1 MRSPDAT
8 DVERIEGL
16 LRGMPPETERDAH
29 LEGMIR
35 ELRTASPRA
44 PREVRERVRTLREPE
59 RRRSL
64 GWRPVLVVVPLA
76 LAFAGAILLGG
87 GGDRSDNQAAGSS
100 TTAHE
105 AFQRTPSAKPEAGDA
120 AGRASDAFSGPLAP
134 TLSETARAQEWDVSL
149 ALAVRDNRSLSD
161 ASAEAIRT
169 TRSLGG
175 FVVSSNVATQGRTGR
190 ADLVLRIPQRRVQD
204 AIAQFSELG
213 TITGQQVTVQDRQ
226 ADLDRLAKRID
237 TLRIQVAEVRAQL
250 AQGGL
255 SEVDR
260 LRLELRRQRL
270 QGELNQ
276 LTRQRTG
283 IANEVALSEFS
294 LTLET
299 RRAAATAGDSR
310 IDGAVGDAV
319 EVLSV
324 AAAAGLFLLIV
335 LAPLAAIAALLFL
348 VRRSLRRRE
357 EERLLEQPRPTPSS

>member
-16 LRGMPPETERDAH
+16 LRGMPPETEREAH

-35 ELRTASPRA
+35 ELRGVSPRA
-44 PREVRERVRTLREPE
+44 SREVREHVRTLRAPE
-59 RRRSL
+59 RQRSL

-76 LAFAGAILLGG
+76 LALVGAIVLGG
-87 GGDRSDNQAAGSS
+87 GNDRSSDQAVDGSSTALEAIQEAPSDAKAEDAAGS
-100 TTAHE
+100 ARE
-105 AFQRTPSAKPEAGDA
+105 
-120 AGRASDAFSGPLAP
+120 
-134 TLSETARAQEWDVSL
+134 TLSETLGAPALSDTARAQEWDVSL
-149 ALAVRDNRSLSD
+149 ELAVRDNRRLSD

-175 FVVSSNVATQGRTGR
+175 FVVSSNVATEGPAGR
-190 ADLVLRIPQRRVQD
+190 ADLVLRIPQRRVQE
-204 AIAQFSELG
+204 AIEQFSALG

-226 ADLDRLAKRID
+226 ADLDRLARRID
-237 TLRIQVAEVRAQL
+237 ALRVQLAEVRAQL

-255 SEVDR
+255 SEADR

-276 LTRQRTG
+276 QTRQRTG
-283 IANEVALSEFS
+283 VANEVALSEFS
-294 LTLET
+294 LTIQT

-324 AAAAGLFLLIV
+324 AAAVGLFLLIV
-335 LAPLAAIAALLFL
+335 LAPLALIAALVLL
-348 VRRSLRRRE
+348 ARRSYRRRDE
-357 EERLLEQPRPTPSS
+357 KRLLDQPRPTPTS

>member
-16 LRGMPPETERDAH
+16 LRGMPPETEREAH
-29 LEGMIR
+29 FEGMIR
-35 ELRTASPRA
+35 ELRSVSPRA
-44 PREVRERVRTLREPE
+44 SHELRERVRTLREPDV
-59 RRRSL
+59 RRSL
-64 GWRPVLVVVPLA
+64 GWRPALVLVPLA
-76 LAFAGAILLGG
+76 LAFAGAIIV
-87 GGDRSDNQAAGSS
+87 GGDRNSQEGAAGGRTISS
-100 TTAHE
+100 ALE
-105 AFQRTPSAKPEAGDA
+105 ARSLPQAKAADHGAGFSAP
-120 AGRASDAFSGPLAP
+120 AP
-134 TLSETARAQEWDVSL
+134 TLSDTARAQEWDVSL
-149 ALAVRDNRSLSD
+149 ELAVRDNRSLSD

-169 TRSLGG
+169 TRALGG
-175 FVVSSNVATQGRTGR
+175 FVVSSNVATQGAGGR

-237 TLRIQVAEVRAQL
+237 SLRIQLAAVRAQL

-276 LTRQRTG
+276 QTRQRAG
-283 IANEVALSEFS
+283 IANEVALAEFS
-294 LTLET
+294 LTLQT
-299 RRAAATAGDSR
+299 KRAAAVAGDSR

-324 AAAAGLFLLIV
+324 AAAVGLFLLIV
-335 LAPLAAIAALLFL
+335 LAPLAVIATLIFL
-348 VRRSLRRRE
+348 GRRSLRRRE
-357 EERLLEQPRPTPSS
+357 EERLLEQPRPTPTS

>member
-1 MRSPDAT
+1 
-8 DVERIEGL
+8 
-16 LRGMPPETERDAH
+16 
-29 LEGMIR
+29 
-35 ELRTASPRA
+35 
-44 PREVRERVRTLREPE
+44 VRTLREPE

-64 GWRPVLVVVPLA
+64 GWRPVLVVIPVA
-76 LAFAGAILLGG
+76 LAFAGAIIL
-87 GGDRSDNQAAGSS
+87 GGDRNSQEDAAGSRTVS
-100 TTAHE
+100 SALE
-105 AFQRTPSAKPEAGDA
+105 AQPAPQAKDA
-120 AGRASDAFSGPLAP
+120 DAFAGPLAP

-149 ALAVRDNRSLSD
+149 ELAVRDNHSLSD

-169 TRSLGG
+169 TRALGG
-175 FVVSSNVATQGRTGR
+175 FVVSSNVATQGAGGR

-237 TLRIQVAEVRAQL
+237 SLRIQLAQVRAQL

-276 LTRQRTG
+276 QTRQRAG
-283 IANEVALSEFS
+283 IANEVALAEFS
-294 LTLET
+294 LTLQT
-299 RRAAATAGDSR
+299 KRAAAVAGDSR
-310 IDGAVGDAV
+310 IDGAVGDAL

-324 AAAAGLFLLIV
+324 AAAVGLFLLIV
-335 LAPLAAIAALLFL
+335 LAPLAVIAVLLL
-348 VRRSLRRRE
+348 LGRRSLRRRE
-357 EERLLEQPRPTPSS
+357 EERLLDQPRPTPTS

>member
-16 LRGMPPETERDAH
+16 LRGMPPETEREAH

-35 ELRTASPRA
+35 ELRSVSPRA
-44 PREVRERVRTLREPE
+44 SHELRERVRTLREPE

-64 GWRPVLVVVPLA
+64 GWRPVLVVVPVA
-76 LAFAGAILLGG
+76 IAFAGAAILGR
-87 GGDRSDNQAAGSS
+87 GDDTPDQGVAFSRESAALEAQPAPQA
-100 TTAHE
+100 
-105 AFQRTPSAKPEAGDA
+105 KDA
-120 AGRASDAFSGPLAP
+120 DAFAGPLAP
-134 TLSETARAQEWDVSL
+134 AVADATRAQEWDVSL
-149 ALAVRDNRSLSD
+149 ELAVRDNRSLSD

-175 FVVSSNVATQGRTGR
+175 FVVSSNVATQGSGGR

-237 TLRIQVAEVRAQL
+237 TLRIQLAEVRAQL

-276 LTRQRTG
+276 QTRQRTG
-283 IANEVALSEFS
+283 IVNEVALSEFS
-294 LTLET
+294 LTLQT
-299 RRAAATAGDSR
+299 KRAAAAAGDSR

-324 AAAAGLFLLIV
+324 AAAVGLFLLIV
-335 LAPLAAIAALLFL
+335 LAPLAVIATLLFL
-348 VRRSLRRRE
+348 ARRSFRRRE
-357 EERLLEQPRPTPSS
+357 EERLLDQPRPTPTS

>member
-16 LRGMPPETERDAH
+16 LRGMPPETEREAH

-35 ELRTASPRA
+35 ELRSVSPRA
-44 PREVRERVRTLREPE
+44 SHELRERVRTLREPE
-59 RRRSL
+59 VRRSL
-64 GWRPVLVVVPLA
+64 GWRPALVLVPVA
-76 LAFAGAILLGG
+76 LAFAGAAFLGR
-87 GGDRSDNQAAGSS
+87 GDDSANVSDAVSGEQRTALEAQAAP
-100 TTAHE
+100 
-105 AFQRTPSAKPEAGDA
+105 QAKDA
-120 AGRASDAFSGPLAP
+120 DAFAGAP
-134 TLSETARAQEWDVSL
+134 QTALSDTARAQEWDVSL
-149 ALAVRDNRSLSD
+149 ELAVRDNRALSD

-169 TRSLGG
+169 TRALGG
-175 FVVSSNVATQGRTGR
+175 FVVSSNVATQGAGGR

-237 TLRIQVAEVRAQL
+237 SLRIQLAAVRAQL

-276 LTRQRTG
+276 QTRQRTG
-283 IANEVALSEFS
+283 IANEVALAEFS
-294 LTLET
+294 LTLQT
-299 RRAAATAGDSR
+299 KRAAAAAGDSR
-310 IDGAVGDAV
+310 IDGAIGDAV

-324 AAAAGLFLLIV
+324 AAAVGLFLLIV
-335 LAPLAAIAALLFL
+335 LAPLAVIAVLLLFG
-348 VRRSLRRRE
+348 RRSLRRRE
-357 EERLLEQPRPTPSS
+357 EERLLDQPRPTPTS

>member
-16 LRGMPPETERDAH
+16 LRGMPPETEREAH

-35 ELRTASPRA
+35 ELRSVSPRA
-44 PREVRERVRTLREPE
+44 SHELRERVRTLREPE
-59 RRRSL
+59 VRRSL
-64 GWRPVLVVVPLA
+64 GWRPALVLVPLA
-76 LAFAGAILLGG
+76 LAFAGAAFLGR
-87 GGDRSDNQAAGSS
+87 GDNDSDQGAAFSRERATALEGQAAP
-100 TTAHE
+100 
-105 AFQRTPSAKPEAGDA
+105 QAKA
-120 AGRASDAFSGPLAP
+120 AEDAFAGPLAP
-134 TLSETARAQEWDVSL
+134 AVADAARAQEWDVSL
-149 ALAVRDNRSLSD
+149 DLAVRDNRSLSD

-175 FVVSSNVATQGRTGR
+175 FVVSSNVATQGAGGR

-226 ADLDRLAKRID
+226 ADLDRLAKQID
-237 TLRIQVAEVRAQL
+237 TLRIQLAQVRAQL

-270 QGELNQ
+270 QGQLNQ
-276 LTRQRTG
+276 QTRQRTG
-283 IANEVALSEFS
+283 IANEVALAEFS
-294 LTLET
+294 LTLQT
-299 RRAAATAGDSR
+299 KRAVAVAGDSR
-310 IDGAVGDAV
+310 IDGAVGDAL

-324 AAAAGLFLLIV
+324 AAAVGLFLLIV
-335 LAPLAAIAALLFL
+335 LAPLAAIAVLLL
-348 VRRSLRRRE
+348 LGRRSLRRRE
-357 EERLLEQPRPTPSS
+357 EERLLNQTRPTPTS

>member
-16 LRGMPPETERDAH
+16 LRGMPPETERDAQ

-35 ELRTASPRA
+35 ELRSVSPRA
-44 PREVRERVRTLREPE
+44 SHEVREHLRTLRAPE

-64 GWRPVLVVVPLA
+64 GWRPVLVVVPVA
-76 LAFAGAILLGG
+76 LAVVGAIVLGG
-87 GGDRSDNQAAGSS
+87 GDNRSSDQAVGGSSTALEALQQTPTDAKAEDAAGSARES
-100 TTAHE
+100 LSGTL
-105 AFQRTPSAKPEAGDA
+105 A
-120 AGRASDAFSGPLAP
+120 APALSDA
-134 TLSETARAQEWDVSL
+134 ARAQEWDVSL
-149 ALAVRDNRSLSD
+149 ELAVRDNRSLSD

-175 FVVSSNVATQGRTGR
+175 FVVSSNVATEGSAGR
-190 ADLVLRIPQRRVQD
+190 ADLVLRIPQRRVQE
-204 AIAQFSELG
+204 AIEQFSALG

-237 TLRIQVAEVRAQL
+237 TLRVQLAEVRAQL

-255 SEVDR
+255 SEADR

-276 LTRQRTG
+276 QTRQRTG
-283 IANEVALSEFS
+283 VANEVALSEFS
-294 LTLET
+294 LTIQT

-310 IDGAVGDAV
+310 IDGAVGDAI

-324 AAAAGLFLLIV
+324 AAAVGLFLLIV
-335 LAPLAAIAALLFL
+335 LAPLAAIAALVLL
-348 VRRSLRRRE
+348 ARRSFRRRE
-357 EERLLEQPRPTPSS
+357 EERLLDQPRPTPTS

>member
-16 LRGMPPETERDAH
+16 LRGMPPETAREAH

-35 ELRTASPRA
+35 ELRTVSPRA
-44 PREVRERVRTLREPE
+44 SHELRERVRTLREPE

-64 GWRPVLVVVPLA
+64 GWRPVLVLVPVA
-76 LAFAGAILLGG
+76 LAFAGAALLGR
-87 GGDRSDNQAAGSS
+87 GDDNVDQGAAFSREPATALEAQPAPQA
-100 TTAHE
+100 
-105 AFQRTPSAKPEAGDA
+105 KDA
-120 AGRASDAFSGPLAP
+120 DAFAGPLAP
-134 TLSETARAQEWDVSL
+134 AVVGAARAQEWDVSL
-149 ALAVRDNRSLSD
+149 ELAVRDNRSLSD

-169 TRSLGG
+169 TRALGG
-175 FVVSSNVATQGRTGR
+175 FVVSSNVATQGAGGR

-237 TLRIQVAEVRAQL
+237 TLRIQLAAVRAQL

-270 QGELNQ
+270 QGQLNQ
-276 LTRQRTG
+276 QTRQRTG
-283 IANEVALSEFS
+283 IANEVALAEFS
-294 LTLET
+294 LTLQT
-299 RRAAATAGDSR
+299 KRAAAAAGDSR
-310 IDGAVGDAV
+310 IDGAVGDAL

-324 AAAAGLFLLIV
+324 TAAVGLFLLIV
-335 LAPLAAIAALLFL
+335 LTPLAALGALLFV

-357 EERLLEQPRPTPSS
+357 EERLLDQPRPTPTS

>member
-1 MRSPDAT
+1 MRSPDAA

-16 LRGMPPETERDAH
+16 LRGMPPETEREAH

-35 ELRTASPRA
+35 ELRSVSPRA
-44 PREVRERVRTLREPE
+44 SHELRERVRTLREPE

-64 GWRPVLVVVPLA
+64 GWRPVLVLIPVALA
-76 LAFAGAILLGG
+76 LVGAIVLGG
-87 GGDRSDNQAAGSS
+87 GDNRSDDQATGGS
-100 TTAHE
+100 TTALE
-105 AFQRTPSAKPEAGDA
+105 GFQRTPAAEAKAEDA
-120 AGRASDAFSGPLAP
+120 LAGPLAP
-134 TLSETARAQEWDVSL
+134 TLSDTARAQEWDVSL
-149 ALAVRDNRSLSD
+149 ELAVRDNRSLSD
-161 ASAEAIRT
+161 ASAEAIRA
-169 TRSLGG
+169 TRALGG
-175 FVVSSNVATQGRTGR
+175 FVVSSNVATQGSGGR

-237 TLRIQVAEVRAQL
+237 TLRIQLAEVRAEL
-250 AQGGL
+250 AQGDL
-255 SEVDR
+255 TEVDR

-276 LTRQRTG
+276 QTRQRTG

-294 LTLET
+294 LTLQT
-299 RRAAATAGDSR
+299 KRAAAAAGDSR

-324 AAAAGLFLLIV
+324 AAAVGLFLLIV
-335 LAPLAAIAALLFL
+335 LAPLAVLAALIFL
-348 VRRSLRRRE
+348 GRRSLRRRE
-357 EERLLEQPRPTPSS
+357 EERLLDRPRPTPTS

>member
-16 LRGMPPETERDAH
+16 LRGMPPETEREAH

-35 ELRTASPRA
+35 ELRSVSPRA
-44 PREVRERVRTLREPE
+44 SHELREHVRTLREPDV
-59 RRRSL
+59 RRSL
-64 GWRPVLVVVPLA
+64 GWRPALVLVPLA
-76 LAFAGAILLGG
+76 LAFAGAALLGR
-87 GGDRSDNQAAGSS
+87 GDDNADQGSAFSRERATALEAQPAPQA
-100 TTAHE
+100 
-105 AFQRTPSAKPEAGDA
+105 KDA
-120 AGRASDAFSGPLAP
+120 DAFAGPVAP
-134 TLSETARAQEWDVSL
+134 SVAGGARAQEWDVSL
-149 ALAVRDNRSLSD
+149 ELAVRDNRSLSD

-169 TRSLGG
+169 TRALGG
-175 FVVSSNVATQGRTGR
+175 FVVSSNVATQGSGGR

-204 AIAQFSELG
+204 AIAQFAELG

-237 TLRIQVAEVRAQL
+237 SLRIQLAQVRAQL

-276 LTRQRTG
+276 QTRQRTG
-283 IANEVALSEFS
+283 IANEVALAEFS
-294 LTLET
+294 LTLQT
-299 RRAAATAGDSR
+299 KRAAAVAGDSR
-310 IDGAVGDAV
+310 IDGAVGDAL

-324 AAAAGLFLLIV
+324 AAAVGLFLLIV
-335 LAPLAAIAALLFL
+335 LAPLAVIAALLL
-348 VRRSLRRRE
+348 LGRRSLRRRE
-357 EERLLEQPRPTPSS
+357 EERLLDQPRPTPTS

>member
-16 LRGMPPETERDAH
+16 LRGMPPETEREAH
-29 LEGMIR
+29 FEGMIR
-35 ELRTASPRA
+35 ELRSVSPRA
-44 PREVRERVRTLREPE
+44 SHELRERVRTLREPE
-59 RRRSL
+59 ARRSL
-64 GWRPVLVVVPLA
+64 GWRPALVLVPVA
-76 LAFAGAILLGG
+76 LAFAGAALLGR
-87 GGDRSDNQAAGSS
+87 GDD
-100 TTAHE
+100 
-105 AFQRTPSAKPEAGDA
+105 TPDQGV
-120 AGRASDAFSGPLAP
+120 AFSRESAGALEAQPAPQAKDAGTFAGPLAP
-134 TLSETARAQEWDVSL
+134 TLSEAARAQEWDVSL
-149 ALAVRDNRSLSD
+149 ELAVRDNRSLSD

-169 TRSLGG
+169 TRALGG
-175 FVVSSNVATQGRTGR
+175 FVVSSNVATQGAGGR

-237 TLRIQVAEVRAQL
+237 SLRIQLAQVRAQL

-276 LTRQRTG
+276 QTRQRTG
-283 IANEVALSEFS
+283 ITNEVALAEFS
-294 LTLET
+294 LTLQT
-299 RRAAATAGDSR
+299 KRAAAAAGDSR

-324 AAAAGLFLLIV
+324 AAAVGLFLLIV
-335 LAPLAAIAALLFL
+335 LAPLAVIAVLILLG
-348 VRRSLRRRE
+348 RRSLRRRE
-357 EERLLEQPRPTPSS
+357 EERLLDQPRPTPTS

>member
-16 LRGMPPETERDAH
+16 LRGMPPETEREAH

-35 ELRTASPRA
+35 ELRSVSPRA
-44 PREVRERVRTLREPE
+44 SHELREHVRTLREPDV
-59 RRRSL
+59 RRSL
-64 GWRPVLVVVPLA
+64 GWRPALVLVPLA
-76 LAFAGAILLGG
+76 LAFAGAALLGR
-87 GGDRSDNQAAGSS
+87 GDDNADQGSAFSRERATALEAQPAPQA
-100 TTAHE
+100 
-105 AFQRTPSAKPEAGDA
+105 KDA
-120 AGRASDAFSGPLAP
+120 DAFAGPVAP
-134 TLSETARAQEWDVSL
+134 SVAGGARAQEWDVSL
-149 ALAVRDNRSLSD
+149 ELAVRDNRALSD

-169 TRSLGG
+169 TRALGG
-175 FVVSSNVATQGRTGR
+175 FVVSSNVATQGSGGR

-237 TLRIQVAEVRAQL
+237 SLRIQLAQVRAQL

-276 LTRQRTG
+276 QTRQRTG
-283 IANEVALSEFS
+283 IANEVALAEFS
-294 LTLET
+294 LTLQT
-299 RRAAATAGDSR
+299 KRAAAVAGDSR
-310 IDGAVGDAV
+310 IDGAVGDAL

-324 AAAAGLFLLIV
+324 AAAVGLFLLIV
-335 LAPLAAIAALLFL
+335 LAPLAVIAALLL
-348 VRRSLRRRE
+348 LGRRSLRRRE
-357 EERLLEQPRPTPSS
+357 EERLLDQPRPTPTS

>member
-16 LRGMPPETERDAH
+16 LRGMPPETEREAH

-35 ELRTASPRA
+35 ELRSVSPRA
-44 PREVRERVRTLREPE
+44 SHELREHVRTLRVPDV

-64 GWRPVLVVVPLA
+64 GWRPVLVLVPLA
-76 LAFAGAILLGG
+76 LAFAGAALLGR
-87 GGDRSDNQAAGSS
+87 GDDTPDQGVAFSRQGDTALEAQPAPQA
-100 TTAHE
+100 
-105 AFQRTPSAKPEAGDA
+105 KDA
-120 AGRASDAFSGPLAP
+120 DAFAGPVAP
-134 TLSETARAQEWDVSL
+134 SIAGAVRAQEWDVSL
-149 ALAVRDNRSLSD
+149 ELAVRDNRSLSD

-169 TRSLGG
+169 TRALGG
-175 FVVSSNVATQGRTGR
+175 FVVSSNVATQGSGGR

-237 TLRIQVAEVRAQL
+237 SLRIQLAQVRAQL

-255 SEVDR
+255 SEIDR

-276 LTRQRTG
+276 QTRQRTG
-283 IANEVALSEFS
+283 IANEVALAEFS
-294 LTLET
+294 LTLQT
-299 RRAAATAGDSR
+299 KRAAAAAGDSR
-310 IDGAVGDAV
+310 IDGAVGDAL

-324 AAAAGLFLLIV
+324 AAAVGLFLLIV
-335 LAPLAAIAALLFL
+335 LAPLAVIAVLLL
-348 VRRSLRRRE
+348 LGRRSLRRRE
-357 EERLLEQPRPTPSS
+357 EERLLDQPRPTPTS

>member
-35 ELRTASPRA
+35 ELRTVSPRA
-44 PREVRERVRTLREPE
+44 SHEVRERVRTLREPE

-64 GWRPVLVVVPLA
+64 GWRPALVLVPVA
-76 LAFAGAILLGG
+76 LAFVGAIFLGG
-87 GGDRSDNQAAGSS
+87 GGGDSGSQEAGGGAAATELKQQPWSAATPEDAAGSR
-100 TTAHE
+100 E
-105 AFQRTPSAKPEAGDA
+105 AILGAP
-120 AGRASDAFSGPLAP
+120 AP
-134 TLSETARAQEWDVSL
+134 TLSDTARAQEWDVSL

-175 FVVSSNVATQGRTGR
+175 FVVSSNVTTQGSGGR

-237 TLRIQVAEVRAQL
+237 TLRIQLAEVRAEL
-250 AQGGL
+250 ARSDL
-255 SEVDR
+255 TEVDR

-276 LTRQRTG
+276 QTRQRTG

-299 RRAAATAGDSR
+299 RRAAAAAGDSR

-324 AAAAGLFLLIV
+324 AAAVGLFLLIV
-335 LAPLAAIAALLFL
+335 LAPLAVIATLLFIA
-348 VRRSLRRRE
+348 RRSLRRRE
-357 EERLLEQPRPTPSS
+357 EERLLEQPRPTPTS

>member
-16 LRGMPPETERDAH
+16 LRGMPPETAREAH

-35 ELRTASPRA
+35 ELRTVSPRA
-44 PREVRERVRTLREPE
+44 SHELREHVRTLREPE

-64 GWRPVLVVVPLA
+64 GWRPVLVVIPLA
-76 LAFAGAILLGG
+76 LAFAGAIVV
-87 GGDRSDNQAAGSS
+87 GGDRNQGSDESSAGGASES
-100 TTAHE
+100 VELRSMPAP
-105 AFQRTPSAKPEAGDA
+105 QPKDA
-120 AGRASDAFSGPLAP
+120 DAFAGAP
-134 TLSETARAQEWDVSL
+134 QTALSDTARAQEWDVSL
-149 ALAVRDNRSLSD
+149 ELAVRDNRALSD

-169 TRSLGG
+169 TRALGG
-175 FVVSSNVATQGRTGR
+175 FVVSSNVATQGSGGR

-204 AIAQFSELG
+204 AIARFSELG

-237 TLRIQVAEVRAQL
+237 SLRIQLAEVRTQL

-276 LTRQRTG
+276 QTRQRTG
-283 IANEVALSEFS
+283 IANEVALAEFS
-294 LTLET
+294 LALQT
-299 RRAAATAGDSR
+299 RRAAAVAGDSR
-310 IDGAVGDAV
+310 IDGAVGDAL
-319 EVLSV
+319 ELLSV
-324 AAAAGLFLLIV
+324 AAAVGLFLLIV
-335 LAPLAAIAALLFL
+335 LAPLAGIAALLFL

-357 EERLLEQPRPTPSS
+357 EERLLDQPRPTPTS

>member
-16 LRGMPPETERDAH
+16 LRGMPPETEREAH

-35 ELRTASPRA
+35 ELRSVSPRA
-44 PREVRERVRTLREPE
+44 SHELRERVRTLREPE
-59 RRRSL
+59 VRRRSL
-64 GWRPVLVVVPLA
+64 GWRPVLVLVPVA
-76 LAFAGAILLGG
+76 LAFAGAALLGR
-87 GGDRSDNQAAGSS
+87 GDDNPDQGAALSRDQRSTALEAQPAPQA
-100 TTAHE
+100 
-105 AFQRTPSAKPEAGDA
+105 KDA
-120 AGRASDAFSGPLAP
+120 DAFAGPLAP
-134 TLSETARAQEWDVSL
+134 SVAGATRAQEWDVSL
-149 ALAVRDNRSLSD
+149 ELAVRDNRNLSD

-169 TRSLGG
+169 TRALGG
-175 FVVSSNVATQGRTGR
+175 FVVSSNVATQGSGGR

-237 TLRIQVAEVRAQL
+237 SLRIQLAQVRAQL

-276 LTRQRTG
+276 QTRQRTG
-283 IANEVALSEFS
+283 IANEVALAEFS
-294 LTLET
+294 LTLQT
-299 RRAAATAGDSR
+299 KRAAAVAGDSR
-310 IDGAVGDAV
+310 IDGAVGDAL

-324 AAAAGLFLLIV
+324 AASVGLFLLIV
-335 LAPLAAIAALLFL
+335 FAPLAAIAALLFL

-357 EERLLEQPRPTPSS
+357 EERLLEQPRPTPTS

>member
-1 MRSPDAT
+1 MRSPDPT

-16 LRGMPPETERDAH
+16 LRGMPPETEREAH

-35 ELRTASPRA
+35 ELRTVSPRA
-44 PREVRERVRTLREPE
+44 SHELRERVRTLREPE

-64 GWRPVLVVVPLA
+64 GWRPALVLVPVA
-76 LAFAGAILLGG
+76 LAAAGAIMLGG
-87 GGDRSDNQAAGSS
+87 GDNRSGDQASGGSA
-100 TTAHE
+100 TALE
-105 AFQRTPSAKPEAGDA
+105 AFQRTPAAKPVPEDA
-120 AGRASDAFSGPLAP
+120 AGRARDTLSGPLAP
-134 TLSETARAQEWDVSL
+134 TLADSARAQEWDVSL
-149 ALAVRDNRSLSD
+149 ALAVRDNRRLSD

-169 TRSLGG
+169 TRALGG
-175 FVVSSNVATQGRTGR
+175 FVVSSNVATQGSGGR
-190 ADLVLRIPQRRVQD
+190 ADLLLRIPQARVQD

-237 TLRIQVAEVRAQL
+237 TLRIQLAEVRAQL

-270 QGELNQ
+270 QGQLNQ
-276 LTRQRTG
+276 QTRQRTG
-283 IANEVALSEFS
+283 IANEVALAEFS

-299 RRAAATAGDSR
+299 RRAAAAAGDTR
-310 IDGAVGDAV
+310 IDGAIDDAV

-324 AAAAGLFLLIV
+324 AAAVGLFLLIV
-335 LAPLAAIAALLFL
+335 LAPLAAIAALVLL

-357 EERLLEQPRPTPSS
+357 EERLLEQPRPTTTS

>member
-16 LRGMPPETERDAH
+16 LRGMPPETEREAH

-44 PREVRERVRTLREPE
+44 SREVRERVRTLREPE
-59 RRRSL
+59 PRRSL
-64 GWRPVLVVVPLA
+64 GWRPVLVLVPVA
-76 LAFAGAILLGG
+76 LAFAGAIILGG
-87 GGDRSDNQAAGSS
+87 RGNGGSEDQAAGGGTAALELEQQPWS
-100 TTAHE
+100 TATT
-105 AFQRTPSAKPEAGDA
+105 QGT
-120 AGRASDAFSGPLAP
+120 GRAGTFGPTPAP
-134 TLSETARAQEWDVSL
+134 AVTDTARAQEWDVSL
-149 ALAVRDNRSLSD
+149 ALAVRDNRTLSD

-175 FVVSSNVATQGRTGR
+175 FVVSSNVATQGSGGR

-237 TLRIQVAEVRAQL
+237 SLRIQLAEVRAQL
-250 AQGGL
+250 SQGGL

-270 QGELNQ
+270 QGQLNQ
-276 LTRQRTG
+276 ETRQRTG

-299 RRAAATAGDSR
+299 RRAAAAAGDSR

-324 AAAAGLFLLIV
+324 AAAVGLFLLIV
-335 LAPLAAIAALLFL
+335 LAPLAVIAALLFL
-348 VRRSLRRRE
+348 ARRSLRRRE
-357 EERLLEQPRPTPSS
+357 EERLLEQPRPTPTS

>member
-16 LRGMPPETERDAH
+16 LRGMPPETEREAH

-35 ELRTASPRA
+35 ELRSVSPRA
-44 PREVRERVRTLREPE
+44 SHEARERVRTLREPE

-64 GWRPVLVVVPLA
+64 GWRPALVLVPVA
-76 LAFAGAILLGG
+76 LAAAGAIMLGG
-87 GGDRSDNQAAGSS
+87 GDNRSDNQAASGSR
-100 TTAHE
+100 TAIE
-105 AFQRTPSAKPEAGDA
+105 ALQTPSATPEAGDA
-120 AGRASDAFSGPLAP
+120 AGRARETLAP
-134 TLSETARAQEWDVSL
+134 TLADTARAQEWDVSL

-169 TRSLGG
+169 TRALGG
-175 FVVSSNVATQGRTGR
+175 FVVSSNVATQGSGGR

-237 TLRIQVAEVRAQL
+237 TLRIQLAEVRAQL

-270 QGELNQ
+270 QGQLNQ
-276 LTRQRTG
+276 QTRQRTG

-299 RRAAATAGDSR
+299 RRAAAAAGDSR
-310 IDGAVGDAV
+310 IDSAVGDAV

-324 AAAAGLFLLIV
+324 AAAVGLFLLIV
-335 LAPLAAIAALLFL
+335 LAPLAVIAALALL

-357 EERLLEQPRPTPSS
+357 EERLLEQPRPTTTS

>member
-16 LRGMPPETERDAH
+16 LRGMPPETAREAH

-35 ELRTASPRA
+35 ELRSVSPRA
-44 PREVRERVRTLREPE
+44 SHELRERVRTLREPE
-59 RRRSL
+59 VRRSL
-64 GWRPVLVVVPLA
+64 GWRPVLVLVPVA
-76 LAFAGAILLGG
+76 LAFAGAALLGR
-87 GGDRSDNQAAGSS
+87 GDDNPDQGAAFSRHSAATLEAQPAPQA
-100 TTAHE
+100 
-105 AFQRTPSAKPEAGDA
+105 KDA
-120 AGRASDAFSGPLAP
+120 DAFAGPLAP
-134 TLSETARAQEWDVSL
+134 ALSNAARAQEWDVSL
-149 ALAVRDNRSLSD
+149 ELAVRDNRALSD

-169 TRSLGG
+169 TRALGG
-175 FVVSSNVATQGRTGR
+175 FVVSSNVATQGAGGR

-204 AIAQFSELG
+204 ALAQFSELG

-237 TLRIQVAEVRAQL
+237 SLRIQLAEVRAQL
-250 AQGGL
+250 ARGGL

-276 LTRQRTG
+276 QTRQRTG
-283 IANEVALSEFS
+283 IANEVALAEFS
-294 LTLET
+294 LTLQT
-299 RRAAATAGDSR
+299 KRAAATAGDSR
-310 IDGAVGDAV
+310 IDGAVGDAL

-324 AAAAGLFLLIV
+324 AAAVGLFLLIV
-335 LAPLAAIAALLFL
+335 LAPLAAIATLVFL

-357 EERLLEQPRPTPSS
+357 EERLLEQPRPTPTS

>member
-16 LRGMPPETERDAH
+16 LRGMPPETEREAQ

-35 ELRTASPRA
+35 ELRSVSPRA
-44 PREVRERVRTLREPE
+44 SHELRERVRTLREPE

-64 GWRPVLVVVPLA
+64 GWRPVLVVIPVA
-76 LAFAGAILLGG
+76 LAFAGAIIL
-87 GGDRSDNQAAGSS
+87 GGDRNSQEDAAGSRTVS
-100 TTAHE
+100 SALE
-105 AFQRTPSAKPEAGDA
+105 AQPAPQAKDA
-120 AGRASDAFSGPLAP
+120 DAFAGPLAP

-149 ALAVRDNRSLSD
+149 ELAVRDNHSLSD

-169 TRSLGG
+169 TRALGG
-175 FVVSSNVATQGRTGR
+175 FVVSSNVATQGAGGR

-237 TLRIQVAEVRAQL
+237 SLRIQLAQVRAQL

-276 LTRQRTG
+276 QTRQRAG
-283 IANEVALSEFS
+283 IANEVALAEFS
-294 LTLET
+294 LTLQT
-299 RRAAATAGDSR
+299 KRAAAVAGDSR
-310 IDGAVGDAV
+310 IDGAVGDAL

-324 AAAAGLFLLIV
+324 AAAVGLFLLIV
-335 LAPLAAIAALLFL
+335 LAPLAVIAVLLL
-348 VRRSLRRRE
+348 LGRRSLRRRE
-357 EERLLEQPRPTPSS
+357 EERLLDQPRPTPTS

>member
-1 MRSPDAT
+1 MRSPDAP

-35 ELRTASPRA
+35 ELRTSAPRA

-59 RRRSL
+59 RRGSL

-76 LAFAGAILLGG
+76 LAFAGAAFLSRGG
-87 GGDRSDNQAAGSS
+87 SGDDDASLSARSSKALEPTVSEDARSSLEFSTSPTPAPGAA
-100 TTAHE
+100 
-105 AFQRTPSAKPEAGDA
+105 
-120 AGRASDAFSGPLAP
+120 LAP
-134 TLSETARAQEWDVSL
+134 TLSDTARAQEWDVSL
-149 ALAVRDNRSLSD
+149 ELAVRDNRSLSD

-175 FVVSSNVATQGRTGR
+175 FVVSSNVATQGSTGR

-237 TLRIQVAEVRAQL
+237 TLRIQLAEVRAAL
-250 AQGGL
+250 AQGDL
-255 SEVDR
+255 TEVDR

-270 QGELNQ
+270 QGQLNQ
-276 LTRQRTG
+276 QTRQRTG

-299 RRAAATAGDSR
+299 KRAAAAADDSR
-310 IDGAVGDAV
+310 VDGAIGAALD
-319 EVLSV
+319 VLSV

-335 LAPLAAIAALLFL
+335 LAPLAVIVALLLL

-357 EERLLEQPRPTPSS
+357 EDRLLERPRPTPARE

>member
-29 LEGMIR
+29 LERMIR
-35 ELRTASPRA
+35 ELRTASPQA
-44 PREVRERVRTLREPE
+44 PREVRERVRTLRELE

-76 LAFAGAILLGG
+76 LAFAGAIMLGG
-87 GGDRSDNQAAGSS
+87 GDNRSDNQSAGGS
-100 TTAHE
+100 TTALE
-105 AFQRTPSAKPEAGDA
+105 FQRTPAAEAGDA
-120 AGRASDAFSGPLAP
+120 AGRARDAFSGPLAP
-134 TLSETARAQEWDVSL
+134 TISETARAQEWDVSL
-149 ALAVRDNRSLSD
+149 ALAVRDNRDLSE

-237 TLRIQVAEVRAQL
+237 TMRIQVAEVRAQL

-299 RRAAATAGDSR
+299 RRAAAAAGDSR

-335 LAPLAAIAALLFL
+335 LAPLAVIAALLLL

>member
-16 LRGMPPETERDAH
+16 LRGMPPETEREAH
-29 LEGMIR
+29 FEGMIR
-35 ELRTASPRA
+35 ELRSVSPRA
-44 PREVRERVRTLREPE
+44 SHELRERVRTLREPE
-59 RRRSL
+59 ARRSL
-64 GWRPVLVVVPLA
+64 GWRPALVLVPVA
-76 LAFAGAILLGG
+76 LAFAGAALLGR
-87 GGDRSDNQAAGSS
+87 GDD
-100 TTAHE
+100 
-105 AFQRTPSAKPEAGDA
+105 TPDQGV
-120 AGRASDAFSGPLAP
+120 AFSRESAGALEAQPAPQAKDAGTFAGPLAP
-134 TLSETARAQEWDVSL
+134 TLSEAARAQEWDVSL
-149 ALAVRDNRSLSD
+149 ELAVRDNRSLSD

-169 TRSLGG
+169 TRALGG
-175 FVVSSNVATQGRTGR
+175 FVVSSNVATQGAGGR

-204 AIAQFSELG
+204 AIARFSELG

-237 TLRIQVAEVRAQL
+237 SLRIQLAQVRAQL

-276 LTRQRTG
+276 QTRQRTG
-283 IANEVALSEFS
+283 ITNEVALAEFS
-294 LTLET
+294 LTLQT
-299 RRAAATAGDSR
+299 KRAAAAAGDSR

-324 AAAAGLFLLIV
+324 AAAVGLFLLIV
-335 LAPLAAIAALLFL
+335 LAPLAVIAVLILLG
-348 VRRSLRRRE
+348 RRSLRRRE
-357 EERLLEQPRPTPSS
+357 EERLLDQPRPTPTS

>member
-16 LRGMPPETERDAH
+16 LRGMPPETEREAH

-35 ELRTASPRA
+35 ELRTVSPRA
-44 PREVRERVRTLREPE
+44 SHEARERVRTLREPE

-64 GWRPVLVVVPLA
+64 GWRPVLVVVPVA
-76 LAFAGAILLGG
+76 LAFAGAIFLGG
-87 GGDRSDNQAAGSS
+87 GGDSGS
-100 TTAHE
+100 
-105 AFQRTPSAKPEAGDA
+105 QEAGGGA
-120 AGRASDAFSGPLAP
+120 AATELKQQPWSAATPEDTAGTRGEAILGAPAP
-134 TLSETARAQEWDVSL
+134 TLSDTARAQEWDVSL

-175 FVVSSNVATQGRTGR
+175 FVVSSNVTTQGAGGR

-237 TLRIQVAEVRAQL
+237 TLRIQLAEVRAEL
-250 AQGGL
+250 ARGDL
-255 SEVDR
+255 TEVDR

-276 LTRQRTG
+276 QTRQRTG

-299 RRAAATAGDSR
+299 RRAAAAAGDSR
-310 IDGAVGDAV
+310 VDGAVGAALD
-319 EVLSV
+319 VLSV

-335 LAPLAAIAALLFL
+335 LAPLAVIAALLL
-348 VRRSLRRRE
+348 LARRSLRRRE
-357 EERLLEQPRPTPSS
+357 EERLLERPRPTPARE

>member
-1 MRSPDAT
+1 MRSPDGT

-35 ELRTASPRA
+35 ELRTAAPQA
-44 PREVRERVRTLREPE
+44 PREVRDRVRSLREPE

-76 LAFAGAILLGG
+76 LAFAGAIMLG
-87 GGDRSDNQAAGSS
+87 GGDRSSQEGEVVGRSSVSSAQATPEDSAG
-100 TTAHE
+100 APE
-105 AFQRTPSAKPEAGDA
+105 AFGAP
-120 AGRASDAFSGPLAP
+120 AP
-134 TLSETARAQEWDVSL
+134 TLSDTARAQEWDVSL

-175 FVVSSNVATQGRTGR
+175 FVVSSNVATQGSGGR

-237 TLRIQVAEVRAQL
+237 TLRIQLAEVRAEL
-250 AQGGL
+250 ARGDL
-255 SEVDR
+255 TEVDR

-276 LTRQRTG
+276 QTRQRTG
-283 IANEVALSEFS
+283 IANEVALAEFS

-299 RRAAATAGDSR
+299 KRAAAAADDSR
-310 IDGAVGDAV
+310 VDGAVGAAFD
-319 EVLSV
+319 VLSV
-324 AAAAGLFLLIV
+324 AAAAALFLLIV
-335 LAPLAAIAALLFL
+335 LAPLAVIAALLFL
-348 VRRSLRRRE
+348 GRRSLRRRE
-357 EERLLEQPRPTPSS
+357 EERLLDQPRPTPTS

>member
-1 MRSPDAT
+1 MATTPPTRALRSVGKA
-8 DVERIEGL
+8 
-16 LRGMPPETERDAH
+16 
-29 LEGMIR
+29 
-35 ELRTASPRA
+35 
-44 PREVRERVRTLREPE
+44 
-59 RRRSL
+59 RRRS
-64 GWRPVLVVVPLA
+64 R
-76 LAFAGAILLGG
+76 
-87 GGDRSDNQAAGSS
+87 RSPRRR
-100 TTAHE
+100 
-105 AFQRTPSAKPEAGDA
+105 QRTPTRFA
-120 AGRASDAFSGPLAP
+120 GPLAP
-134 TLSETARAQEWDVSL
+134 AVADAARAQEWDVSL
-149 ALAVRDNRSLSD
+149 ELAVRDNRSLSD

-175 FVVSSNVATQGRTGR
+175 FVVSSNVATQGSGGR

-237 TLRIQVAEVRAQL
+237 TLRIQLAEVRAQL

-276 LTRQRTG
+276 QTRQRTG

-294 LTLET
+294 LTLQT
-299 RRAAATAGDSR
+299 KRAAAAAGDSR

-324 AAAAGLFLLIV
+324 AAAVGLFLLIV
-335 LAPLAAIAALLFL
+335 LAPLAVIATLLFL
-348 VRRSLRRRE
+348 ARRSFRRRE
-357 EERLLEQPRPTPSS
+357 EERLLDQPRPTPTS

>member
-16 LRGMPPETERDAH
+16 LRGMPPETEREAH

-35 ELRTASPRA
+35 ELRSVSPRA
-44 PREVRERVRTLREPE
+44 SHELREHVRTLREPE
-59 RRRSL
+59 VRRSL
-64 GWRPVLVVVPLA
+64 GWRPVLVIVPVA
-76 LAFAGAILLGG
+76 LAFAGAIIVGG
-87 GGDRSDNQAAGSS
+87 RDDGSRDQASGGSAAALELKQQPSS
-100 TTAHE
+100 PAVTE
-105 AFQRTPSAKPEAGDA
+105 D
-120 AGRASDAFSGPLAP
+120 AGRALAPTPAP
-134 TLSETARAQEWDVSL
+134 TLSDTVRAQEWDVSL
-149 ALAVRDNRSLSD
+149 ELAVRDNRSLSD

-169 TRSLGG
+169 TRALGG
-175 FVVSSNVATQGRTGR
+175 FVVSSNVATQGSGGR

-237 TLRIQVAEVRAQL
+237 SLRIQLAEVRAQL

-255 SEVDR
+255 SEVER

-276 LTRQRTG
+276 QTRQRTG
-283 IANEVALSEFS
+283 IANEVALAEFS
-294 LTLET
+294 LTLQT
-299 RRAAATAGDSR
+299 KRAAAAAGDSR
-310 IDGAVGDAV
+310 IDGAVGDAL

-324 AAAAGLFLLIV
+324 AAAIGLFLLIV
-335 LAPLAAIAALLFL
+335 LAPLAAIAALLFF
-348 VRRSLRRRE
+348 VRRSHRRRE
-357 EERLLEQPRPTPSS
+357 EERLLEQPRPTPTS